1 MDCRDARRNTAIR
14 TETARNR
21 KEGGAARKP
30 IVPRRSAPWHRDK
43 VINCKLVASSHP
55 MCLRSARMVAPL
67 QHRRV
72 GRGPNG
78 MAIAREA
85 HRLWI
90 ENRVNRVLRDKKS
103 NIPSTLFRPRA
114 G

>member
-1 MDCRDARRNTAIR
+1 
-14 TETARNR
+14 
-21 KEGGAARKP
+21 
-30 IVPRRSAPWHRDK
+30 
-43 VINCKLVASSHP
+43 
-55 MCLRSARMVAPL
+55 MVAPL